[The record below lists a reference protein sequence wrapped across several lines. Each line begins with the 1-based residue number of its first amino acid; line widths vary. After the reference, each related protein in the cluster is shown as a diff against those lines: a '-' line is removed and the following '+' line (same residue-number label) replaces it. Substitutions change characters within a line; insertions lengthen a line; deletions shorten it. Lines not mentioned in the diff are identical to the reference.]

1 MSALQHSA
9 TVAAWSIRRW
19 LIRLRWPGLLGLALL
34 VFAAGLSAFAIQST
48 RQRVLA
54 LNREAAAMT
63 ARLGGRGVAAPPS
76 GRGQL
81 SNFYAFFPLTAN
93 LPELLGRV
101 HRSAQQHGLLL
112 EKGEYKLGHEPEFRL
127 ARYQVTLP
135 VHGDYADVRGF
146 VNDVLEAVPASAL
159 DELTLKR
166 ETIDLPQLE
175 ARVRFTLF
183 LATE

>member
-1 MSALQHSA
+1 MRPVWSA
-9 TVAAWSIRRW
+9 THFAWSVRRR
-19 LIRLRWPGLLGLALL
+19 LIRLRWPGLAGLALFA
-34 VFAAGLSAFAIQST
+34 FAAGLAAFAVQST
-48 RQRVLA
+48 RHRLLA
-54 LNREAAAMT
+54 LDREAAALT
-63 ARLGGRGVAAPPS
+63 SRLGGRSATAPSS
-76 GRGQL
+76 GRSQL

-101 HRSAQQHGLLL
+101 NHAAQQHGLVL
-112 EKGEYKLGHEPEFRL
+112 EKGDYKLGREADFRL

-135 VHGDYADVRGF
+135 VQGDYAEVRGF

-159 DELTLKR
+159 DEMTLKR
-166 ETIDLPQLE
+166 ETIDVPQLE